1 MKQTL
6 IFGLFFISNLFFS
19 QQTDSLELVI
29 NNPDVED
36 SIVVNTK
43 NSIGR
48 QLVVDGKQIVNN
60 IAHSYASPFSWK
72 KDNWVD
78 VGGVALGTVL
88 LYSVDHDTSKYFM
101 DQREKVP
108 SVVRKFGDYF
118 GGPQNNYGITSLVY
132 LTGLFTK
139 NDKIRDTGVLMISSA
154 TTAGLIQTLS
164 KTLVGRARPGTG
176 EGKFHFKP
184 FSGEPAYRSF
194 PSGHTVLVATT
205 MFSLAKQFSNPWVK
219 AGIYTIGAITPL
231 SRVWDGAH
239 FFSDVFL
246 SAAISYFVVE
256 GTYKYMNKNQIKKE
270 GKNKIAWRLSMSPNM
285 LGLNGVF

>member
-1 MKQTL
+1 MKQ
-6 IFGLFFISNLFFS
+6 IFCVIIFSISNLLFS
-19 QQTDSLELVI
+19 QQTDSLEI
-29 NNPDVED
+29 DTIIVED
-36 SIVVNTK
+36 SVVLPKK

-60 IAHSYASPFSWK
+60 IAHSYLSPLSWEK
-72 KDNWVD
+72 KNWVD

-88 LYSVDHDTSKYFM
+88 FYSIDHDTSKYFTER
-101 DQREKVP
+101 REKVP

-118 GGPQNNYGITSLVY
+118 GGPQNNYGITSAVY

-154 TTAGLIQTLS
+154 TTAGLLQTLS
-164 KTLVGRARPGTG
+164 KTLVGRARPGAG
-176 EGKFHFKP
+176 KGKFYFKP
-184 FSGEPAYRSF
+184 FSGEANYRSF

-219 AGIYTIGAITPL
+219 AGIYGVGLITPL

-256 GTYKYMNKNQIKKE
+256 GTYKYMHMKKNKTP
-270 GKNKIAWRLSMSPNM
+270 GKIAWKLNVSPNM
-285 LGLNGVF
+285 IGLNGVF

>member
-1 MKQTL
+1 MKQILTL
-6 IFGLFFISNLFFS
+6 IIFSISNLFFS
-19 QQTDSLELVI
+19 QQTDSLEI
-29 NNPDVED
+29 DTIIVED
-36 SIVVNTK
+36 SVVLPKK

-60 IAHSYASPFSWK
+60 IAHSYLSPLSWEK
-72 KDNWVD
+72 KNWVD
-78 VGGVALGTVL
+78 VGGVALGTVI
-88 LYSVDHDTSKYFM
+88 LYSIDHDTSKYFTER
-101 DQREKVP
+101 REKVP

-118 GGPQNNYGITSLVY
+118 GGPQNNYGITSAVY

-154 TTAGLIQTLS
+154 TTAGLLQTLS

-176 EGKFHFKP
+176 KGKFYFKP
-184 FSGEPAYRSF
+184 FSGEADYRSF

-219 AGIYTIGAITPL
+219 AGIYSVGLITPL

-256 GTYKYMNKNQIKKE
+256 GTYKYMHRKKD
-270 GKNKIAWRLSMSPNM
+270 KTPCKIAWKLNMSPNM
-285 LGLNGVF
+285 IGLNGVF

>member
-48 QLVVDGKQIVNN
+48 QLVVDGKQIFNN

>member
-1 MKQTL
+1 VKQTL